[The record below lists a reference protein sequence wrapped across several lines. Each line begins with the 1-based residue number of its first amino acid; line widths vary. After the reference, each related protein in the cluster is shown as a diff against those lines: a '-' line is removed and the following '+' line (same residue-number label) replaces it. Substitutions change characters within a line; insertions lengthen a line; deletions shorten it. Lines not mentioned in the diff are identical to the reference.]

1 MSDDGFLGS
10 IGAEKPRGAFL
21 VLTSNHKVP
30 SLASRMTYIYIP
42 EKYDAQGFLL
52 LAKSGVPV
60 SCLPDNIY
68 GVVPEQ
74 IKLLKQKKI
83 PFKKL
88 ATKNV
93 HLPKASLAA

>member
-1 MSDDGFLGS
+1 
-10 IGAEKPRGAFL
+10 
-21 VLTSNHKVP
+21 
-30 SLASRMTYIYIP
+30 MTYIHIP
-42 EKYDAQGFLL
+42 EKYDARGFLL

-68 GVVPEQ
+68 GVVPEH
-74 IKLLKQKKI
+74 IKLLQREKV

-93 HLPKASLAA
+93 HLPKSPLAA